1 MVDQLHNL
9 LRERGVPVPV
19 SQFRPWWAP
28 SQRIDGAY
36 FNEKILLELDGRRF
50 HARVEAFEADR
61 TRDFR
66 SATRGWLTLRITW
79 LQLTRDPE
87 LVIAMLR
94 KTLAT
99 RSREAA

>member
-9 LRERGVPVPV
+9 LCERGVPAPV
-19 SQFRPWWAP
+19 SRFRPWWAP

-36 FNEKILLELDGRRF
+36 FNEKIFLELDGRRF

-61 TRDFR
+61 TRDLR
-66 SATRGWLTLRITW
+66 SAARGWVTLRITW

-87 LVIAMLR
+87 FVIAMLR
-94 KTLAT
+94 ETLAT
-99 RSREAA
+99 RSSEAA